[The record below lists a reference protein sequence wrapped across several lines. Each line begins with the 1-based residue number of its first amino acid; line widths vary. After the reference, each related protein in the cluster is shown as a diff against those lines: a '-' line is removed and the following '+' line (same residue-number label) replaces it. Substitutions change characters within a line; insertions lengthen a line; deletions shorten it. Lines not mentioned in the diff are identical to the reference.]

1 VADVGAATGTARSPS
16 RSFAYPLILALSALD
31 AAGYSVIAGAAD
43 QRERFWRS
51 SRTPTWLDLMC
62 THTEDFCLNF
72 LPD

>member
-43 QRERFWRS
+43 HRERIWRS

-62 THTEDFCLNF
+62 THAVALLPQL